1 MSGEPHASA
10 RGGIGDKVAAQG
22 RTHLAVGD
30 HVHRALPD
38 DVPRGAFVSLAEH
51 CGEKNDGFS
60 LGRPPESLIS
70 PIPSSPSERFGP
82 HRPRSKK
89 IQLEPLHRG
98 QRPPRLGTLSLGTSC
113 PWGHLSYSVLT
124 HGASSLV

>member
-1 MSGEPHASA
+1 MSGEPHTLAP
-10 RGGIGDKVAAQG
+10 GGIGSKVAAQG
-22 RTHLAVGD
+22 RTYLAVGD

-51 CGEKNDGFS
+51 CGEKKRWVFS
-60 LGRPPESLIS
+60 RETPS
-70 PIPSSPSERFGP
+70 IPHQP
-82 HRPRSKK
+82 HPTQPHKPRSKK
-89 IQLEPLHRG
+89 IQLEPPHRG
-98 QRPPRLGTLSLGTSC
+98 QRPPCMGALSSGTSC